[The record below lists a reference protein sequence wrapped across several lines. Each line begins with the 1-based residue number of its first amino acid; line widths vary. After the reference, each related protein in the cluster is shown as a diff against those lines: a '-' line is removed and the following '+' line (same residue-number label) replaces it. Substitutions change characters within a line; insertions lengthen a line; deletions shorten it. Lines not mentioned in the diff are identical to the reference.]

1 MIEQEAAYLIQAQ
14 TGDREAYEALQL
26 LLEPDVRRFVN
37 RMIQHTETTDD
48 IVQEVFLKFY
58 LNMHKINPPEN
69 VRPYI
74 FRIARNSCYD
84 DLRQLDRNSNESLDD
99 EPVEMR
105 VSFTSSHQQ
114 PKPDDLT
121 HWMLL
126 GMEVR
131 AAMERLPE
139 SQRQALILYSE
150 EGMSYAEIAEVLEVN
165 IGTVKSRLHHAKKT
179 LRALMRPET
188 LDILQE
194 EFDIKP
200 TPSPAMVKPLGEQL

>member
-1 MIEQEAAYLIQAQ
+1 
-14 TGDREAYEALQL
+14 
-26 LLEPDVRRFVN
+26 VRRFVN

-126 GMEVR
+126 GMEVH